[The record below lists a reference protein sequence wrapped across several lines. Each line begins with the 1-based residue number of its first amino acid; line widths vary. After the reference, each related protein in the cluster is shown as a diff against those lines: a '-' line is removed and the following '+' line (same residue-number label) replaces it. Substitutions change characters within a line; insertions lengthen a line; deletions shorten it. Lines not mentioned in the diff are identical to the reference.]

1 MKSSIASLS
10 IFLPAYNES
19 ANIERSVR
27 ILLSSAQEIKDLE
40 LIVVDDGS
48 NDSTPEIV
56 RGMIKK
62 DARIR
67 LVRHRTNLG
76 YGAAIATGLRAAK
89 KDWIFFADSDG
100 QFDYKQIKKFIH
112 SSAQFDLV
120 IGYREKRADPFIRL
134 VNSKIYNLAV
144 KIIYRF
150 WVRDVNCAFKLIKRD
165 AYNSIKPISSKGA
178 LVSAEILIKVKR
190 KNLKILELP
199 VTHKPRKQ
207 GVQTGANLNVI
218 LRSFREIIELR
229 NNL

>member
-1 MKSSIASLS
+1 MKSTIKSLS
-10 IFLPAYNES
+10 IFLPAYNEA

-27 ILLSSAQEIKDLE
+27 ILLSSVLEIKNVE

-48 NDSTPEIV
+48 IDSTPEIV
-56 RGMIKK
+56 RRMIKK
-62 DARIR
+62 DSRIR

-100 QFDYKQIKKFIH
+100 QFDYKQIKKFIR
-112 SSAQFDLV
+112 SSKDYDLV
-120 IGYREKRADPFIRL
+120 IGYRQKRADPLIRL
-134 VNSKIYNLAV
+134 INSKIYNLAV

-165 AYNSIKPISSKGA
+165 AYNSIKPISSRGA

-199 VTHKPRKQ
+199 VTHKPRRQ
-207 GVQTGANLNVI
+207 GVQTGADLNVI